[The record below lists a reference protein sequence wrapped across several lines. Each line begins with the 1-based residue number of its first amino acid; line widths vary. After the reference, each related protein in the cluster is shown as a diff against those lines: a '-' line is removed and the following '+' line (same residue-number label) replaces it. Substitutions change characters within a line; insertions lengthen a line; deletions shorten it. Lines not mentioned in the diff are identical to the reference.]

1 MSYFFSLSYVVVN
14 QLIAAQRPVPSYAIA
29 RPVVPLPECRN
40 VFIRLGGYAP
50 SGAMQAAG
58 SSLPGKHVRLAM
70 RFCGQRVARVAAV
83 PDDAGCAADAANELH
98 VDGMCLLCVVELLS
112 RSRRRPEAG
121 RRAAAA
127 SRA

>member
-1 MSYFFSLSYVVVN
+1 VVN
-14 QLIAAQRPVPSYAIA
+14 RLIATQRPVPSYAIA
-29 RPVVPLPECRN
+29 GPVVPLPECRN

-70 RFCGQRVARVAAV
+70 RFCGQRVARVVAV
-83 PDDAGCAADAANELH
+83 PDDAGCAAADAANVELH

>member
-1 MSYFFSLSYVVVN
+1 
-14 QLIAAQRPVPSYAIA
+14 
-29 RPVVPLPECRN
+29 
-40 VFIRLGGYAP
+40 
-50 SGAMQAAG
+50 MQAAG

-70 RFCGQRVARVAAV
+70 RLCGQRVARVVAV
-83 PDDAGCAADAANELH
+83 PDDAGSAADAANVELH